1 MVQAVSNDKATDVL
15 NAVEEYCTQLA
26 GSDTAVRTMSMQ
38 SILDQMSEI
47 TATVSMLL
55 AAIAAISLLVG
66 GIGIMNIMIVT
77 VTERK
82 QEIGIRKALGASPN
96 KIRIQFLIES
106 ASITVLGGIAGIILG
121 IGLSFAVE
129 YVRELD
135 FVISTDSCVIAF
147 VFSVFVGIFFGFSPA
162 SRAAKLD
169 PVIALSG
176 E

>member
-1 MVQAVSNDKATDVL
+1 
-15 NAVEEYCTQLA
+15 
-26 GSDTAVRTMSMQ
+26 
-38 SILDQMSEI
+38 
-47 TATVSMLL
+47 
-55 AAIAAISLLVG
+55 
-66 GIGIMNIMIVT
+66 
-77 VTERK
+77 
-82 QEIGIRKALGASPN
+82 GASPN
-96 KIRIQFLIES
+96 KIRLQFLIES

-121 IGLSFAVE
+121 IGMSFAVE

-135 FVISTDSCVIAF
+135 FVISTDSCIIAF